1 MDLKATPHA
10 PSPVWP
16 SPVPPASQAS
26 LTIENRLSELARV
39 ERWLAGLMGRWAVSD
54 RTVFAVDLVINEAVT
69 NVIDHAYRDN
79 LTHPITITLADA
91 PDRILVGIVDD
102 GLAFDPFEAPQFEP
116 SQDLAQA
123 PIGGR
128 GIHLIKSYSVSHHYG
143 RVAGRNQLTLVIRKT
158 D

>member
-1 MDLKATPHA
+1 MSD
-10 PSPVWP
+10 
-16 SPVPPASQAS
+16 PPRAS

-39 ERWLAGLMGRWAVSD
+39 ERWLADLMGRWAVPD

-69 NVIDHAYRDN
+69 NVINHAYSDT
-79 LTHPITITLADA
+79 LTHQITITLADA
-91 PDRILVGIVDD
+91 ADGVAVGILDD
-102 GLAFDPFEAPQFEP
+102 GAAFDPFEAHHFEP

-128 GIHLIKSYSVSHHYG
+128 GIHLIRSYSAAHDYQ
-143 RVAGRNQLTLVIRKT
+143 RIMGRNHLTLVIPKL